1 MARVKRGVVAGRRHK
16 KILKKAKGYFNARRK
31 VFRTAKQAVIK
42 AGQYA
47 YRGRREK
54 KREFRALWITRI
66 NAAARL
72 CGMTYST
79 LIDGLSKA
87 GLAIDRKVLADLA
100 VHDMPAFTAIVEKA
114 KASLAAYSRDGLP
127 YRSGRASARGRE
139 CVCESCRFGRSAR
152 AAPR

>member
-16 KILKKAKGYFNARRK
+16 KILKKAKGYYNARRK
-31 VFRTAKQAVIK
+31 VFRAAKQAVIK

-72 CGMTYST
+72 CGLTYST
-79 LIDGLSKA
+79 MIDGLNKA
-87 GLAIDRKVLADLA
+87 GLAIDREVLADLA
-100 VHDMPAFTAIVEKA
+100 VHDLPAFTAIAERA
-114 KASLAAYSRDGLP
+114 KASLAA
-127 YRSGRASARGRE
+127 
-139 CVCESCRFGRSAR
+139 
-152 AAPR
+152 

>member
-66 NAAARL
+66 NAGARDA
-72 CGMTYST
+72 GVTYSQFMA
-79 LIDGLSKA
+79 GLKKA
-87 GLAIDRKVLADLA
+87 GIEVDRKVLADLA
-100 VHDMPAFTAIVEKA
+100 VFDKAAFGKIVEQA
-114 KASLAAYSRDGLP
+114 KASLAG
-127 YRSGRASARGRE
+127 
-139 CVCESCRFGRSAR
+139 
-152 AAPR
+152 